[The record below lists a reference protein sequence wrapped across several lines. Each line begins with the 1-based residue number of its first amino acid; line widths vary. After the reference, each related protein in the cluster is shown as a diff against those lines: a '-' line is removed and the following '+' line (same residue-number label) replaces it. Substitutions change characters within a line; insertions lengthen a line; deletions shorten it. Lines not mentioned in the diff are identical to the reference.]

1 MFNTTSGVPLTMNV
15 APVGNANGGGMFG
28 DGACGGG
35 WFWIIIII
43 LLFGG
48 WGGYGYGNGGFG
60 GGAARE
66 TTSVY
71 EGYVLNNDMSI
82 LNKAITDQT
91 LLADRKFESVTNG
104 LCDGFYTNA
113 QLINGLDKSIASGTY
128 AITNAIQQDT
138 ISGMQNTNALATQ
151 LADCCC
157 TQRAEIKDV
166 SYNIGAQGAE
176 ISRGVE
182 RGFSDTN
189 YNLATQANGITTA
202 IANGFCQSNFA
213 AQTNTRDIVDAQNA
227 GTRAILDKLCQ
238 MEVNAKDD
246 RIAELTAANADLRL
260 AASQS
265 AQNQYIINQLRTP
278 QAIPAYVVP
287 SPYCNCN
294 CNTGC
299 GCGC

>member
-1 MFNTTSGVPLTMNV
+1 MFSNGSSIPVTMNV
-15 APVGNANGGGMFG
+15 APTGTAAGNGGGFFG
-28 DGACGGG
+28 DGAYGGG

-43 LLFGG
+43 LLFG

-71 EGYVLNNDMSI
+71 EGYVLNNDMSM
-82 LNKAITDQT
+82 LNKAITDQG
-91 LLADRKFESVTNG
+91 LVMDRKFEGVTNG
-104 LCDGFYTNA
+104 LCDGFYTTA
-113 QLINGLDKSIASGTY
+113 QQINGLDKSIASGTY

-138 ISGMQNTNALATQ
+138 IAGMQNTNALATQ

-166 SYNIGAQGAE
+166 AYNVGAQAAE

-189 YNLATQANGITTA
+189 YNMATQANGITTA
-202 IANGFCQSNFA
+202 IANGFCQTNFN

-227 GTRAILDKLCQ
+227 GTQAILARLDA
-238 MEVNAKDD
+238 METNRLREQLEAERDAKYALQGQLD
-246 RIAELTAANADLRL
+246 RAELRTAIVNDVRPCP
-260 AASQS
+260 QPC
-265 AQNQYIINQLRTP
+265 YITCNP
-278 QAIPAYVVP
+278 FG
-287 SPYCNCN
+287 CNCGYNQGCN
-294 CNTGC
+294 C
-299 GCGC
+299 

>member
-1 MFNTTSGVPLTMNV
+1 MFSNGSSIPVTMNV
-15 APVGNANGGGMFG
+15 APTGTTG
-28 DGACGGG
+28 C
-35 WFWIIIII
+35 
-43 LLFGG
+43 
-48 WGGYGYGNGGFG
+48 NGGFG
-60 GGAARE
+60 GGNWNDGGWFWLIIIIILFGGWGYGGYGGYGNGGVARE
-66 TTSVY
+66 TTSIY
-71 EGYVLNNDMSI
+71 EGYVLNNDMSMLQRSI
-82 LNKAITDQT
+82 ADSTSMLERRTDNII
-91 LLADRKFESVTNG
+91 SG

-113 QLINGLDKSIASGTY
+113 QLINGLDKSIANGVYSLNN
-128 AITNAIQQDT
+128 AITQDT
-138 ISGMQNTNALATQ
+138 IAGMQNTNALATQ

-166 SYNIGAQGAE
+166 AYNVGSQAAD

-265 AQNQYIINQLRTP
+265 AQNQYIVNQLRTP
-278 QAIPAYVVP
+278 TPIPAFVVP
-287 SPYCNCN
+287 NPFCNCN
-294 CNTGC
+294 CNSGC
-299 GCGC
+299 GC